1 MRRMV
6 LSSSPNLICLSR
18 ILNAIPPLQPLA
30 AITLSH
36 LEKCHTSTTPPV
48 LGSVMENG
56 GFGNVSGI

>member
-1 MRRMV
+1 MV

-48 LGSVMENG
+48 LGSVMEMEALAM
-56 GFGNVSGI
+56 